1 MFVCL
6 VWKQKK
12 KKKAAKEASR
22 QPQLIEIIAHPM
34 SALCCLV
41 LKLTSSGMGI
51 LFDEETE

>member
-1 MFVCL
+1 MET
-6 VWKQKK
+6 KK

>member
-1 MFVCL
+1 MET
-6 VWKQKK
+6 KK

-34 SALCCLV
+34 SALYCLV